1 MSKLPLFVTFLAV
14 LAGPIRAEVPQVV
27 TDIAPIHALT
37 AQVMDG
43 VGVPELL
50 VRPGLSP
57 HSYALRPSQA
67 RALQDADLVVWVGEG
82 LAPWLEKPL
91 ASLAGGSD
99 MLELMEAEGTVRLA
113 YRGAED
119 VLAAAAGPDDH
130 GDHAD
135 HDGHEDHG
143 DHADHA
149 AEASHE
155 DHDDHDGTAEGEAGH
170 HHTGAYDPHAWLDP
184 QNGSLW
190 LGLIAEHLSALDPEH
205 AETYRANAIAGQ
217 AEISAAVEAVTEAL
231 RPMQGVAFVSYHDA
245 FQYFERRFGL
255 TLVGTVTPGDATDP
269 SPAQLAQLRDRL
281 ADLGVRCAFA
291 EPQFDTRLLQAAVA
305 GRDIPILELDPL
317 GRAHELGKGLYPALI
332 RDLGTGFAA
341 CVGG

>member
-1 MSKLPLFVTFLAV
+1 MSKLSLFATFLAM

-67 RALQDADLVVWVGEG
+67 RALQQADLVVWVGEG

-99 MLELMEAEGTVRLA
+99 MLELMEAAGTVRLA

-119 VLAAAAGPDDH
+119 VLAAVAGHDDHGDHDGHDH

-135 HDGHEDHG
+135 HD
-143 DHADHA
+143 DHA
-149 AEASHE
+149 AEVGP
-155 DHDDHDGTAEGEAGH
+155 DDHDSDAKEETGH
-170 HHTGAYDPHAWLDP
+170 HHHGAYDPHVWLDP

-190 LGLIAEHLSALDPEH
+190 LGLIAERLATLDPEH
-205 AETYRANAIAGQ
+205 AEIYRANAIVGQ

-269 SPAQLAQLRDRL
+269 SPAQLVQLRDRL
-281 ADLGVRCAFA
+281 VDLGVRCAFA

-341 CVGG
+341 CIGG